1 MDDISRIGVTID
13 VNHTKN
19 CITVKESNPRRK
31 IAQIPN
37 VNSMSVADACREA
50 AFYFLLRASEQE
62 GSLSHVRDQVKVMCE
77 EHRMYNEEKFEM

>member
-1 MDDISRIGVTID
+1 MDDISRIGVTIE

-19 CITVKESNPRRK
+19 CIAVKESNPRRK
-31 IAQIPN
+31 ITQIQN
-37 VNSMSVADACREA
+37 VNAMSVADACREA

-77 EHRMYNEEKFEM
+77 ERRMYNEEGLK